1 MVSPSSIS
9 FAPHQHVQA
18 VDYFS
23 LRKRLLCA
31 IVLICSDLGAIMLVY
46 VSCGL
51 FSQQD
56 SLISKLWVFLGLL
69 FSYFT
74 LSTALGHYF
83 KRLPYWDEY
92 RHLGL
97 FCIAGALIQGIITA
111 NLVPSLVF
119 WGGLLLMVPIM
130 RLIGRELLRWAGVW
144 TIPTIILGS
153 GPNARSAAK
162 ALFRE
167 KYLGYEVMS
176 FLTLDG
182 ELKSSC
188 VINGRSIPVRTLSG
202 RLDVFLRRIGNPC
215 VIIAV
220 EEAEVDKL
228 SGPLSGLGF
237 NYPSL
242 LVPTQ
247 LKELA
252 SSADVGSKH
261 LMVHEYIML
270 DIRTK
275 LSRLASRFFKRS
287 FDVLGAL
294 ALIVVLSP
302 VFVVV
307 ACLVRRSGKQI
318 IFAHE
323 RVGRNGKY
331 FGCLKF
337 RSMVPNAQ
345 QALEALLESDLN
357 AREEWEREFKLKNDP
372 RITPIGDFLRKTSLD
387 ELPQLWNVLKGEM
400 SLVGPRPVIQD
411 EIERY
416 GVSAAYYFKAK
427 PGLTG
432 LWQVSGRNDIDY
444 DSRIDLDVWYVQN
457 WSMLKDV
464 IILFRTIKVV
474 LGRGGAY

>member
-1 MVSPSSIS
+1 MVTPSSIS
-9 FAPHQHVQA
+9 FAPHQHIQA

-31 IVLICSDLGAIMLVY
+31 MVLICSDLVAVLVSSW
-46 VSCGL
+46 VGQLTGQGL
-51 FSQQD
+51 FD
-56 SLISKLWVFLGLL
+56 TGWIFGSLVATYFALAIS
-69 FSYFT
+69 
-74 LSTALGHYF
+74 LGHYF

-97 FCIAGALIQGIITA
+97 FCITGGVMQAALGSS
-111 NLVPSLVF
+111 LRFVLVF
-119 WGGLLLMVPIM
+119 WGCLLILVPVM
-130 RLIGRELLRWAGVW
+130 RLSGRELLRWAGVW

-153 GPNARSAAK
+153 GQNAKSAAK

-167 KYLGYEVMS
+167 KYLGYEVMA
-176 FLTLDG
+176 FLSLDSD
-182 ELKSSC
+182 LKSSC
-188 VINGRSIPVRTLSG
+188 EINRRHIPVRNLCG

-220 EEAEVDKL
+220 EESEVDKL
-228 SGPLSGLGF
+228 SAPLSGLGF

-247 LKELA
+247 LKEMA
-252 SSADVGSKH
+252 SNTDVGAKH
-261 LMVHEYIML
+261 LMVHEFIML

-275 LSRLASRFFKRS
+275 LSRLASRFFKRT
-287 FDVLGAL
+287 FDVIGAL
-294 ALIVVLSP
+294 VLLVVLAP
-302 VFVVV
+302 LFAVV
-307 ACLVRRSGKQI
+307 AMLVRRSGRQI

-323 RVGRNGKY
+323 RVGRNGKS

-345 QALEALLESDLN
+345 QRLDELLASDPV
-357 AREEWEREFKLKNDP
+357 ARQEWEREFKLRNDP
-372 RITPIGDFLRKTSLD
+372 RITPIGNFLRKTSLD

-400 SLVGPRPVIQD
+400 SLVGPRPVIQE

-432 LWQVSGRNDIDY
+432 LWQVSGRNDVDY

-457 WSMLKDV
+457 WSMLKDL
-464 IILFRTIKVV
+464 IILLRTVKVV

>member
-9 FAPHQHVQA
+9 FAPHQHIQA

-31 IVLICSDLGAIMLVY
+31 SVLVSSDLAAFTGAFMLCQFFGSMNVL
-46 VSCGL
+46 VTSWI
-51 FSQQD
+51 F
-56 SLISKLWVFLGLL
+56 WGLL
-69 FSYFT
+69 AAYFVMAT
-74 LSTALGHYF
+74 SLGHYF

-97 FCIAGALIQGIITA
+97 FCVAGAVGQWAGTKD
-111 NLVPSLVF
+111 PSLSILF
-119 WGGLLLMVPIM
+119 WSSLLFTVPVM
-130 RLIGRELLRWAGVW
+130 RLTGRELLRWAGVW

-167 KYLGYEVMS
+167 KYLGYEVIA
-176 FLTLDG
+176 FLSLDG

-188 VINGRSIPVRTLSG
+188 VINGRNIPVRNLNG

-220 EEAEVDKL
+220 EECEVSRL
-228 SGPLSGLGF
+228 SVPLGGLGF

-252 SSADVGSKH
+252 SNSDVGGKH
-261 LMVHEYIML
+261 LMVHEFIML
-270 DIRTK
+270 DVRTK

-287 FDVLGAL
+287 FDVIGSILL
-294 ALIVVLSP
+294 LVVLSP
-302 VFVVV
+302 VFLIV
-307 ACLVRRSGKQI
+307 AFLVRRSGKQV

-337 RSMVPNAQ
+337 RSMIPNAQ
-345 QALEALLESDLN
+345 NVLEELLATDPA

-372 RITPIGDFLRKTSLD
+372 RITPIGNFLRKTSLD

-432 LWQVSGRNDIDY
+432 LWQVSGRNDVDY
-444 DSRIDLDVWYVQN
+444 DSRIDLDVWYVEN
-457 WSMLKDV
+457 WSMLKDI
-464 IILFRTIKVV
+464 IILLRTVKVV